1 MSNGECSWASISV
14 KDLGTEKQLP
24 AYGDKNKRPV
34 TSSCWKRLR
43 AGGEGDE
50 RGWDGWMVSLTQ
62 WTQVWASSRE
72 TVKDREVWHAAVHGV
87 AESDMTSDRATI
99 MPRNLSSQVV
109 YITSFSYSSL
119 INIISLNIIL
129 SLHSLSIVVKIKS
142 VFTIKRNE
150 SLSDGMQY
158 LKVLL
163 HLLYPYLS
171 EFFIKIEATGYVY
184 TQREG
189 WGRWCC
195 A

>member
-1 MSNGECSWASISV
+1 M
-14 KDLGTEKQLP
+14 
-24 AYGDKNKRPV
+24 
-34 TSSCWKRLR
+34 
-43 AGGEGDE
+43 
-50 RGWDGWMVSLTQ
+50 
-62 WTQVWASSRE
+62 
-72 TVKDREVWHAAVHGV
+72 KDREVWHAAVHGV

-163 HLLYPYLS
+163 YLLYPYLS

-184 TQREG
+184 TLLCVKQTACEMMMLMFS
-189 WGRWCC
+189 
-195 A
+195 